1 MNAVSKANGIVAIRL
16 KKAIKD
22 KGIKQTVIAEKTQM
36 TAQELSDML
45 NGRRII
51 KVIDIQKLLEV
62 LGEFNVDANY
72 LFGIEEVKK
81 MKISENE
88 YLEIRVVGSDNE
100 LIASIT
106 DTNIIVLDGYKVV
119 CVSDDD

>member
-62 LGEFNVDANY
+62 LEEFNVDANY
-72 LFGIEEVKK
+72 LFGIEEVSK
-81 MKISENE
+81 
-88 YLEIRVVGSDNE
+88 R
-100 LIASIT
+100 
-106 DTNIIVLDGYKVV
+106 
-119 CVSDDD
+119 

>member
-1 MNAVSKANGIVAIRL
+1 MNAVSKANSIVAVRL
-16 KKAIKD
+16 KKVIKD
-22 KGIKQTVIAEKTQM
+22 KGIKQAVIAEKAEM

-72 LFGIEEVKK
+72 LFGIEEVGKK
-81 MKISENE
+81 
-88 YLEIRVVGSDNE
+88 
-100 LIASIT
+100 
-106 DTNIIVLDGYKVV
+106 
-119 CVSDDD
+119 

>member
-1 MNAVSKANGIVAIRL
+1 
-16 KKAIKD
+16 
-22 KGIKQTVIAEKTQM
+22 M

-72 LFGIEEVKK
+72 LW
-81 MKISENE
+81 N
-88 YLEIRVVGSDNE
+88 
-100 LIASIT
+100 
-106 DTNIIVLDGYKVV
+106 
-119 CVSDDD
+119 

>member
-45 NGRRII
+45 NGRS

-72 LFGIEEVKK
+72 LFGIEEVSK
-81 MKISENE
+81 
-88 YLEIRVVGSDNE
+88 R
-100 LIASIT
+100 
-106 DTNIIVLDGYKVV
+106 
-119 CVSDDD
+119 

>member
-1 MNAVSKANGIVAIRL
+1 
-16 KKAIKD
+16 
-22 KGIKQTVIAEKTQM
+22 M

-72 LFGIEEVKK
+72 LFGIEEVSK
-81 MKISENE
+81 
-88 YLEIRVVGSDNE
+88 R
-100 LIASIT
+100 
-106 DTNIIVLDGYKVV
+106 
-119 CVSDDD
+119 